1 MNPIFSDIFDGNLF
15 DDNPT
20 NGLNSDD
27 LIVLDNGNDTSDGG
41 AGNDLIYGNGGNDTL
56 VGGAGIDTLNGG
68 DGNDV
73 ITSDGDGGTYRGDG
87 GNDTLFSG
95 LGTETMDGGAGTDTI
110 DHTAWG
116 GNYVFNMATGLT
128 NFGGESFINFEN
140 ANMGAGNDSV
150 TGNASANLINGGAGN
165 DTLVGGAG
173 VDTLNGGDGNDV
185 ITSDGDG
192 GTYRG
197 DGGNDT
203 LFSGLGTETMD
214 GGAGT
219 DTIDH
224 TAWGGNY
231 VFNMATGLTN
241 FGGESFI
248 NFENANMGAGNDS
261 VTGNASANIIN
272 GGAGN
277 DTLGGGAG
285 IDTLNGGDGNDV
297 ITSDGDG
304 GTYRGDGGNDTLS
317 SGLGN
322 ETMDGGT
329 GTDTID
335 HTIFAGNYVFN
346 MATGL
351 TNFGGE
357 SFINFENANMGAGND
372 SVTGNA
378 SANIINGGAG
388 NDTLEGGLGQDTL
401 TGGTGNDFFKL
412 TEVSSITPPSPS
424 PLNPQS
430 RDLITLFSVADD
442 KIILANS
449 LDSTL
454 GGSSPLGIKGLSF
467 VGGNVPGNVLNV
479 GWFFK
484 GPGEDGRPLGKASG
498 IYVNTSDGNIWY
510 NDFTSAGSYLIA
522 NVGAGA
528 AAGMTNANF
537 VYGL

>member
-1 MNPIFSDIFDGNLF
+1 MANPIFSDIFDGNLF
-15 DDNPT
+15 DNNTT
-20 NGLNSDD
+20 NGFDSDD
-27 LIVLDNGNDTSDGG
+27 LIVLDNGSDTSNGG
-41 AGNDLIYGNGGNDTL
+41 LGNDLIYGNG
-56 VGGAGIDTLNGG
+56 
-68 DGNDV
+68 
-73 ITSDGDGGTYRGDG
+73 
-87 GNDTLFSG
+87 
-95 LGTETMDGGAGTDTI
+95 
-110 DHTAWG
+110 
-116 GNYVFNMATGLT
+116 
-128 NFGGESFINFEN
+128 
-140 ANMGAGNDSV
+140 
-150 TGNASANLINGGAGN
+150 GN

-203 LFSGLGTETMD
+203 LFSGLGPETMD
-214 GGAGT
+214 GGTGT

-231 VFNMATGLTN
+231 VFNMATGLT
-241 FGGESFI
+241 
-248 NFENANMGAGNDS
+248 D
-261 VTGNASANIIN
+261 
-272 GGAGN
+272 
-277 DTLGGGAG
+277 
-285 IDTLNGGDGNDV
+285 
-297 ITSDGDG
+297 
-304 GTYRGDGGNDTLS
+304 
-317 SGLGN
+317 
-322 ETMDGGT
+322 
-329 GTDTID
+329 
-335 HTIFAGNYVFN
+335 FA
-346 MATGL
+346 
-351 TNFGGE
+351 GE

-454 GGSSPLGIKGLSF
+454 GGSIPLGIKGLSF
-467 VGGNVPGNVLNV
+467 VGGNLPGNILNAAQ
-479 GWFFK
+479 FFK
-484 GPGEDGRPLGKASG
+484 GPGLDGRPLGNASG

-522 NVGAGA
+522 NVAAGA

>member
-1 MNPIFSDIFDGNLF
+1 MV
-15 DDNPT
+15 
-20 NGLNSDD
+20 NGIGLTDFGSESYINFE
-27 LIVLDNGNDTSDGG
+27 NANMG
-41 AGNDLIYGNGGNDTL
+41 AGNDSVTGNASANIINGGAGNDTL

-73 ITSDGDGGTYRGDG
+73 ITSDGDGGIYGGDA

-95 LGTETMDGGAGTDTI
+95 IGNETMDGGAGIDTI
-110 DHTAWG
+110 DHT
-116 GNYVFNMATGLT
+116 VF
-128 NFGGESFINFEN
+128 
-140 ANMGAGNDSV
+140 
-150 TGNASANLINGGAGN
+150 
-165 DTLVGGAG
+165 
-173 VDTLNGGDGNDV
+173 
-185 ITSDGDG
+185 
-192 GTYRG
+192 
-197 DGGNDT
+197 
-203 LFSGLGTETMD
+203 
-214 GGAGT
+214 
-219 DTIDH
+219 
-224 TAWGGNY
+224 GGNY

-388 NDTLEGGLGQDTL
+388 SDTLEGGFGQDTL
-401 TGGTGNDFFKL
+401 TGGAGNDFFRL
-412 TEVSSITPPSPS
+412 TEVSFISLPPGPA
-424 PLNPQS
+424 NPES

-442 KIILANS
+442 TIILADS
-449 LDSTL
+449 LDS
-454 GGSSPLGIKGLSF
+454 SFAFSPGAITGLSF
-467 VGGNVPGNVLNV
+467 VGGNVPGNVLNA
-479 GWFFK
+479 GWFFV
-484 GPGEDGRPLGKASG
+484 GSPGWNPTDLSG
-498 IYVNTSDGNIWY
+498 IYFTPSDGNIFY
-510 NDFTSAGSYLIA
+510 NPDSTTAGSYLIA
-522 NVGAGA
+522 NVGTA
-528 AAGMTNANF
+528 AMTNADF
-537 VYGL
+537 VYGV